1 MPTPANRAPV
11 RIARGNLTAL
21 QAGLADLLIGEIAW
35 AKDTEEIYVIDD
47 DGLGGK
53 ILSRATAEIDLTN
66 QSIDELQDVDTS
78 TTAPTNGEALIW
90 NSTTSVWEPGP
101 SLPDL
106 ASSSIDE
113 LSDVDTT
120 TVAPAAGEAL
130 VWDSV
135 NSKWAPGAVAS
146 ANLSI
151 DDLNDVDTV
160 TNPPLDGEALVWD
173 DVNDEWVPGNSIP
186 DLATS
191 SIDELGDVNTST
203 VAPSN
208 GQTLIW
214 DSTASQWKPGT
225 ASTVGA
231 IDDLSDVDTTTTAP
245 TSGQAL
251 VWNSTSSLWVPGTV
265 ATSGVTF
272 TSSATPPVSPSEG
285 DEWLDSNSGTLYK
298 YIDDGNSLQWLELGP
313 ISGSG
318 GPSGGG
324 GFGTAIIASILF

>member
-11 RIARGNLTAL
+11 RIARGSLSALTTAL
-21 QAGLADLLIGEIAW
+21 SDLLVGEIAW
-35 AKDTEEIYVIDD
+35 AKDVNEIYVVED
-47 DGLGGK
+47 DGMGGK
-53 ILSRATAEIDLTN
+53 VLARASAEIDLSG
-66 QSIDELQDVDTS
+66 Q
-78 TTAPTNGEALIW
+78 
-90 NSTTSVWEPGP
+90 
-101 SLPDL
+101 
-106 ASSSIDE
+106 SIDE

-120 TVAPAAGEAL
+120 TVTPAAGEAL
-130 VWDSV
+130 VWDSAE
-135 NSKWAPGAVAS
+135 SKWVPGAVAS
-146 ANLSI
+146 ADLSI

-173 DVNDEWVPGNSIP
+173 DVNSEWVPGNSIP

-191 SIDELGDVNTST
+191 SIDELGDVDTST

-214 DSTASQWKPGT
+214 DSGTSQWKPGT

-251 VWNSTSSLWVPGTV
+251 IWNSTSSLWVPGTV

-272 TSSATPPVSPSEG
+272 TSATTPPSSPSEG

-298 YIDDGNSLQWLELGP
+298 YVDDGNSLQWLELGP
-313 ISGSG
+313 ISGGISVA
-318 GPSGGG
+318 GGG